1 MESLTYTVILE
12 KNEDNG
18 YTVTVPALKGC
29 VTQGNNIADS
39 LSRAKEAIECH
50 VESLIILGKE
60 IPSDCGTVRL
70 NTRHLSEALIFKVT
84 AQPNIEPAEVGVNIA

>member
-29 VTQGNNIADS
+29 VTQGSNIADS
-39 LSRAKEAIECH
+39 LNRAKEAIECH

-60 IPSDCGTVRL
+60 IPSDCGTIRL
-70 NTRHLSEALIFKVT
+70 NTRHLSEVLIFKVT
-84 AQPNIEPAEVGVNIA
+84 AQPNIEPAEVGINIA

>member
-50 VESLIILGKE
+50 VESLIMLGKE